1 MGRKL
6 LEQKAKIDKER
17 LYSPREALEL
27 LKDLDGAKFDESVE
41 VHVKLNVDP
50 RKADQM
56 VRGTLMLPNGT
67 GKVRKVAVF
76 AVGENAREAEEAG
89 ADVVGSEDLAA
100 RIRDEGFTEFDVA
113 VATPDQMSIVGR
125 LGPFLGPRGLMPN
138 PKSGTVTPNVGRAV
152 EEIKR
157 GKVEYRV
164 DRYGIIHGIIGKK
177 SFDLDSLVEN
187 YFALRDE
194 LQRVRPAAVKGRYF
208 RSVAIT
214 STMGPSIKVDPAVEV
229 AANGEIYQSP
239 GCLRPRGFLVAE
251 DLRRGESG
259 REGAGDRGA
268 HRETEGRLGGV
279 RGLQGYE
286 RRSEHPLES
295 AEPRVGCGVRRREEH
310 PGAAGGEP
318 GGRRGDIGVPGRT
331 YGAGIQRRS
340 GSEREVDG

>member
-6 LEQKAKIDKER
+6 LEQKTKIDSER
-17 LYSPREALEL
+17 LYAPREALEL
-27 LKDLDGAKFDESVE
+27 LKSLDGAKFDESVE

-67 GKVRKVAVF
+67 GKTRRVAVF

-89 ADVVGSEDLAA
+89 ADVVGSDDLAT
-100 RIRDEGFTEFDVA
+100 RVRDENFMEFDVA

-125 LGPFLGPRGLMPN
+125 LGQILGPRGLMPN

-152 EEIKR
+152 EDIKR

-164 DRYGIIHGIIGKK
+164 DRYGIVHGIIGKK

-187 YFALRDE
+187 YFSLRDE

-214 STMGPSIKVDPAVEV
+214 STMGPSIRVDPAVEK
-229 AANGEIYQSP
+229 
-239 GCLRPRGFLVAE
+239 
-251 DLRRGESG
+251 D
-259 REGAGDRGA
+259 
-268 HRETEGRLGGV
+268 
-279 RGLQGYE
+279 
-286 RRSEHPLES
+286 
-295 AEPRVGCGVRRREEH
+295 
-310 PGAAGGEP
+310 
-318 GGRRGDIGVPGRT
+318 
-331 YGAGIQRRS
+331 
-340 GSEREVDG
+340 

>member
-6 LEQKAKIDKER
+6 LEQKTKIDRER
-17 LYSPREALEL
+17 LYTPREALEL
-27 LKDLDGAKFDESVE
+27 LKSLDGAKFDESVE

-67 GKVRKVAVF
+67 GKTRRVAVF

-89 ADVVGSEDLAA
+89 ADIVGSDDLAA
-100 RIRDEGFTEFDVA
+100 RIRDENFTEFDVA

-125 LGPFLGPRGLMPN
+125 LGQILGPRGLMPN

-152 EEIKR
+152 EDIKR

-164 DRYGIIHGIIGKK
+164 DRYGIVHGIIGKK

-208 RSVAIT
+208 RSIAIT
-214 STMGPSIKVDPAVEV
+214 STMGPSIRVDPT
-229 AANGEIYQSP
+229 I
-239 GCLRPRGFLVAE
+239 
-251 DLRRGESG
+251 
-259 REGAGDRGA
+259 
-268 HRETEGRLGGV
+268 
-279 RGLQGYE
+279 E
-286 RRSEHPLES
+286 R
-295 AEPRVGCGVRRREEH
+295 
-310 PGAAGGEP
+310 
-318 GGRRGDIGVPGRT
+318 D
-331 YGAGIQRRS
+331 
-340 GSEREVDG
+340 

>member
-67 GKVRKVAVF
+67 GKARKVAVF

-89 ADVVGSEDLAA
+89 ADVVGSEELAA

-214 STMGPSIKVDPAVEV
+214 STMGPSVKVDPAVEK
-229 AANGEIYQSP
+229 
-239 GCLRPRGFLVAE
+239 
-251 DLRRGESG
+251 D
-259 REGAGDRGA
+259 
-268 HRETEGRLGGV
+268 
-279 RGLQGYE
+279 
-286 RRSEHPLES
+286 
-295 AEPRVGCGVRRREEH
+295 
-310 PGAAGGEP
+310 
-318 GGRRGDIGVPGRT
+318 
-331 YGAGIQRRS
+331 
-340 GSEREVDG
+340 

>member
-6 LEQKAKIDKER
+6 LEQKEKIDKER

-67 GKVRKVAVF
+67 GKARKVAVF

-164 DRYGIIHGIIGKK
+164 DRYGIIHGIVGKK

-214 STMGPSIKVDPAVEV
+214 STMGPSVKVDPAVEK
-229 AANGEIYQSP
+229 
-239 GCLRPRGFLVAE
+239 
-251 DLRRGESG
+251 D
-259 REGAGDRGA
+259 
-268 HRETEGRLGGV
+268 
-279 RGLQGYE
+279 
-286 RRSEHPLES
+286 
-295 AEPRVGCGVRRREEH
+295 
-310 PGAAGGEP
+310 
-318 GGRRGDIGVPGRT
+318 
-331 YGAGIQRRS
+331 
-340 GSEREVDG
+340 

>member
-6 LEQKAKIDKER
+6 LEQKTKIDSER
-17 LYSPREALEL
+17 LYTPREALEL
-27 LKDLDGAKFDESVE
+27 LKSLDGAKFDESVE

-67 GKVRKVAVF
+67 GKTRRVAVF

-89 ADVVGSEDLAA
+89 ADIVGSDDLAA
-100 RIRDEGFTEFDVA
+100 RIRDENYTEFDVA

-125 LGPFLGPRGLMPN
+125 LGQILGPRGLMPN

-152 EEIKR
+152 EDIKR

-164 DRYGIIHGIIGKK
+164 DRYGIVHGIIGKK

-208 RSVAIT
+208 RSIAIT
-214 STMGPSIKVDPAVEV
+214 STMGPSIRVDPT
-229 AANGEIYQSP
+229 I
-239 GCLRPRGFLVAE
+239 
-251 DLRRGESG
+251 
-259 REGAGDRGA
+259 
-268 HRETEGRLGGV
+268 
-279 RGLQGYE
+279 E
-286 RRSEHPLES
+286 R
-295 AEPRVGCGVRRREEH
+295 
-310 PGAAGGEP
+310 
-318 GGRRGDIGVPGRT
+318 D
-331 YGAGIQRRS
+331 
-340 GSEREVDG
+340 